1 MKSGHLD
8 SAMFASR
15 YSSSSLCTSATSAAY
30 YLFSGLYWRK
40 MNTTEEVF
48 LLLMKAFSLFEHV
61 VNDNC
66 NILSTCKHTCC
77 HFVRSDEELLLK
89 VKSHLKQIHLK
100 QQKYFR
106 FEFSGFR
113 LKRSQ
118 GCKMFWIESLL
129 TRMFWS
135 TSRWRGSI
143 WKPAAFYCVFIVD
156 ELWWEKAAVR
166 SFSLFVLRWSN

>member
-8 SAMFASR
+8 SAMFAGW
-15 YSSSSLCTSATSAAY
+15 YSSSSSCTSATSAAY
-30 YLFSGLYWRK
+30 YLFSGVYWWK

-48 LLLMKAFSLFEHV
+48 LVLMKAFSVFEHV

-89 VKSHLKQIHLK
+89 VKVKLIHLR

-106 FEFSGFR
+106 FEVSGFR

-118 GCKMFWIESLL
+118 GCKIFWIESLL

-143 WKPAAFYCVFIVD
+143 WKPAASYCVFIVGK
-156 ELWWEKAAVR
+156 LWREKAAVR